1 MPASSSQERLA
12 RWRQALRGEGYRLTP
27 ARQAVLQVLAESQQA
42 LDATQ
47 IFDRARQR
55 YAHLGLVTVYRT
67 LETMLALGLV
77 QRVHCPSQCA
87 RYVATE
93 PGHQHLLVCRGCGR
107 VWYFEGDDLD
117 ALMQAVAGESGF
129 SIEEHWLQLIGLC
142 EECRRDRE
150 EASPRGDGDEVRPCG
165 GRTERPASR

>member
-150 EASPRGDGDEVRPCG
+150 EASPRGDEVRPCG